1 MLISPAGIPKTTED
15 IITTPPKTRP
25 AEEGNLKRR
34 KRRGTGKTINSTPIP
49 MKVQASIPLISFNL
63 FSLCAINGAAT
74 SNEKI
79 KIKSGTLFRT
89 GDGKRDGR
97 NIVIRTRITINP
109 VESTM
114 PHAAENIVFLENICS
129 IFLNMDIHL
138 VKWDLYA
145 LFLEPDEHLS

>member
-15 IITTPPKTRP
+15 IITIPPKIRP
-25 AEEGNLKRR
+25 VEEGNLKIR
-34 KRRGTGKTINSTPIP
+34 KRRGTGKTINSAPIP
-49 MKVQASIPLISFNL
+49 MNVQANIPLISFSR
-63 FSLCAINGAAT
+63 FSLRAIRGAAT

-79 KIKSGTLFRT
+79 KIKSGALFRIN
-89 GDGKRDGR
+89 GGKRDGR
-97 NIVIRTRITINP
+97 NIVIRTRMTINP
-109 VESTM
+109 AESTM

-138 VKWDLYA
+138 VKRDFYF

>member
-15 IITTPPKTRP
+15 IIITPPKIRP
-25 AEEGNLKRR
+25 EVDGNLKII
-34 KRRGTGKTINSTPIP
+34 KRRGTGKTINSAPIP
-49 MKVQASIPLISFNL
+49 MKVQASIPLISLSL
-63 FSLCAINGAAT
+63 FSLRAIRGAAT

-79 KIKSGTLFRT
+79 KTKSGALFRT
-89 GDGKRDGR
+89 DGGKRDGR

-114 PHAAENIVFLENICS
+114 PHAAENIVFLENIYS

-138 VKWDLYA
+138 VKGNLYA
-145 LFLEPDEHLS
+145 FFLESDEHLS